1 MNKRTFLSVFFL
13 LIGIFFV
20 GAQDIN
26 PMLSAFQKS
35 FARGS
40 LSTKIQ
46 VLQDSSK
53 VTDKSMGP
61 LYLQSLRFI
70 IVNNV
75 TLHDDAAA
83 KELTRLTIRL
93 SGLRHYNETADLMW
107 KLFNETSDSGIQI
120 EILSALGELK
130 PSQTIVTKLNDWLR
144 DINGK
149 AQKGDVINTKLFT
162 EAVSTLGKIG
172 DASSFNVVFST
183 AALHYSDAVTEAASS
198 ALKKLGTD
206 YTTALID
213 VIKNNVPRE
222 KLMAVNLA
230 VSSTN
235 LTSGN
240 KGRIFQAALTVGLT
254 GKGVGKKD
262 TEILRSL
269 RFEGAKQLTK
279 LKWTSASP
287 LALENFKKTR
297 QEVESGLASTSQ
309 LVESIKFL
317 GSVNTHEAAVQL
329 SMYLEV
335 LNSLKE
341 RGQQVKTQVIM
352 AVINSLGELGDKSAF
367 DNLLYTGYLDYPSSV
382 KKAARE
388 ALNNLKTD

>member
-1 MNKRTFLSVFFL
+1 MNKRTFPCIFFL
-13 LIGIFFV
+13 LISIFFV
-20 GAQDIN
+20 GAKDIN

-70 IVNNV
+70 LVNNV
-75 TLHDDAAA
+75 TLRDDATAG
-83 KELTRLTIRL
+83 ELSRLTIRL
-93 SGLRHYNETADLMW
+93 SGLRHYDETADLMW
-107 KLFNETSDSGIQI
+107 KLFNETSDRGIQI

-144 DINGK
+144 EINGK
-149 AQKGDVINTKLFT
+149 AEKGDTINTKLFT

-172 DASSFNVVFST
+172 NTSSFNVVFST
-183 AALHYSDAVTEAASS
+183 AALHYSDAVTEAAYSS
-198 ALKKLGTD
+198 LKKLGID
-206 YTTALID
+206 YAAALID
-213 VIKNNVPRE
+213 VIKNNVPQE
-222 KLMAVNLA
+222 KLMAVKLA
-230 VSSTN
+230 ASSTK
-235 LTSGN
+235 LTPEN
-240 KGRIFQAALTVGLT
+240 KGRIFQAALTAGLS
-254 GKGVGKKD
+254 GNEVGKKD
-262 TEILRSL
+262 AEILRSL

-287 LALENFKKTR
+287 LALENFKKTQ
-297 QEVESGLASTSQ
+297 QEVESGRASTSQ
-309 LVESIKFL
+309 LVESINFL

>member
-1 MNKRTFLSVFFL
+1 MNKRTFPSIFFL
-13 LIGIFFV
+13 IISIFFV

-70 IVNNV
+70 IMNNE
-75 TLHDDAAA
+75 TLHDDATAG
-83 KELTRLTIRL
+83 ELSRLTIRL
-93 SGLRHYNETADLMW
+93 SGLRHYDETAGLMW
-107 KLFNETSDSGIQI
+107 KLFNETSDTGIQI

-130 PSQTIVTKLNDWLR
+130 PSQTIVTKLNDYLKE
-144 DINGK
+144 INEK
-149 AQKGDVINTKLFT
+149 AQKGDTINTKLFT

-206 YTTALID
+206 YAAALID
-213 VIKNNVPRE
+213 VIKNNVPQE

-230 VSSTN
+230 ASSTK
-235 LTSGN
+235 LTPEN
-240 KGRIFQAALTVGLT
+240 KGRIFQAALTAGLT
-254 GKGVGKKD
+254 GKEVGKKD
-262 TEILRSL
+262 AGILRSL

-279 LKWTSASP
+279 LKWASASP
-287 LALENFKKTR
+287 LALGNFKKTT
-297 QEVESGLASTSQ
+297 QEVESGRASTSQ
-309 LVESIKFL
+309 LVESINFL

>member
-144 DINGK
+144 EINGK

-206 YTTALID
+206 YTAALID
-213 VIKNNVPRE
+213 VIRNNVPRE

-352 AVINSLGELGDKSAF
+352 AVISSLGELGDKSAF